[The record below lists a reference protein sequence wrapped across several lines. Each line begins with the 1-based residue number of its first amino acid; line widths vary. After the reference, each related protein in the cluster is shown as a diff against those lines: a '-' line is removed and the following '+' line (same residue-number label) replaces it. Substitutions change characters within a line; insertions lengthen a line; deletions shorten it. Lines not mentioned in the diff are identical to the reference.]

1 MNAVKTDNE
10 PTQLL
15 CGRRVPAKDYEV
27 LKRLVNVF
35 AGETRPRTPI
45 HKARTTALAFSQQI
59 LAQWRA
65 KRL

>member
-10 PTQLL
+10 PTLLL

-35 AGETRPRTPI
+35 ASETRPRTPI
-45 HKARTTALAFSQQI
+45 HKSRTAA
-59 LAQWRA
+59 
-65 KRL
+65 

>member
-35 AGETRPRTPI
+35 ASETRPRTL
-45 HKARTTALAFSQQI
+45 RMETAYDLLSQ
-59 LAQWRA
+59 
-65 KRL
+65 